1 MKPVRRDRPNPPSQT
16 QPNPWGEVLK
26 VVGLSL
32 FMSLGIRHFIAEARY
47 IPTESMVPTL
57 QVNDHLVVEK
67 LSYRFHDPARGDVVV
82 FMPREDL
89 QAQNPDFRF
98 AFIKRVIGLPGET
111 VQVINGQVL
120 INGQPLDEP
129 YIAAEPTYVWGPAV
143 VPDDAYLV
151 LGDNRNN
158 SLDSHFWGYVPRETI
173 IGRAAV
179 RFWPPDRLGSVNP
192 NLLYPDDVNQQLV
205 DEGR

>member
-1 MKPVRRDRPNPPSQT
+1 MLPMKSVRRDRSTPPSQG
-16 QPNPWGEVLK
+16 PSNPWGEVLK

-111 VQVINGQVL
+111 VQVIHGQVL
-120 INGQPLDEP
+120 INGEPLDEP

-179 RFWPPDRLGSVNP
+179 RFWPPNRLGAVTP
-192 NLLYPDDVNQQLV
+192 ALLYQEDDNQQLG
-205 DEGR
+205 D